1 MEAEVVPLR
10 QAVHDA
16 AAGDA
21 GKEAHN
27 QELRGAGLQNR
38 YPILMAKGSKKE
50 KAKQCKY
57 K

>member
-1 MEAEVVPLR
+1 METEVVPLR
-10 QAVHDA
+10 QAVHD

-38 YPILMAKGSKKE
+38 YPILMDKGSKKE